1 MAVAEI
7 LGDAHEPEPSAAHG
21 HFKPS
26 VGVKVAYAFGQ
37 MIESGYLVVSGFV
50 FFYYTA
56 VLGLSG
62 SLVGTALAISM
73 CLDALMDPLIGS
85 FSDNVR
91 SKLGRRLPLMLAGG
105 PL

>member
-7 LGDAHEPEPSAAHG
+7 LGDAHAPEPTTAHG
-21 HFKPS
+21 LFKPS
-26 VGVKVAYAFGQ
+26 VGVKLVYAFGQ

-62 SLVGTALAISM
+62 TLVGTALST
-73 CLDALMDPLIGS
+73 P
-85 FSDNVR
+85 
-91 SKLGRRLPLMLAGG
+91 
-105 PL
+105 